1 MLSKSLIKISV
12 DGWSCFPSL
21 LFDLRPNY
29 GGGNEDNG
37 DPFKRSCAYSVPGP
51 AAVHRRP
58 KPLPETPGHS
68 QASLS
73 LHPGIVPMHEVV
85 GL

>member
-37 DPFKRSCAYSVPGP
+37 DLLQKVLCIQCP
-51 AAVHRRP
+51 RP
-58 KPLPETPGHS
+58 CSRPPPT
-68 QASLS
+68 QASARDSWTLTGTS
-73 LHPGIVPMHEVV
+73 ESAPRDSANA
-85 GL
+85 